1 MQTFT
6 TLIRTAGL
14 VVSTA
19 FVLGATCAAEDTKPV
34 AADKDPLPVFDNSI
48 TLSGQGN
55 WVSGDKAAFQAQTWT
70 SKKGLAGIEDFQLT
84 KDLKNDV
91 SVKSDGHLLAGSED
105 YLAHLNVSK
114 NEFGSVDV
122 GYKRF
127 RTYYDNAGGFFLPTE
142 NTNIPLFPRDLAV
155 DRGKFWAEAKLTLPN
170 EPVITLRY
178 SNELRNGTKDST
190 MWGASD
196 YTGLTGTYYIPASA
210 AAFNNNS
217 SPTATNISRFIV
229 PSYLQL
235 GERQQNLE
243 ANIKHTIGNTTVEVD
258 YLGNRVNNLDTHFFD
273 RYPGEVRLPPISI
286 TKNTTTLVAPANF
299 GRLNNEISVYDQLLN
314 KTDTATASAKIET
327 VISDAIKVHAG
338 ISYQHVTSDFTE
350 NRPNFTTLTYPT
362 AAPVGFVIAPSYQA
376 LGLVGSAGIKT
387 YTANVGADFKIGRD
401 LFVEAGLK
409 AEDLYGTASDTYQTQ
424 AAPAVSATGVMT
436 AATPANIAAAS
447 RIKEKSL
454 TPEIS
459 MRYTG
464 VKDVSLYGTAE
475 YKNLWGKERTIG
487 QYNVVTGSPN
497 ALNDD
502 VNENHGRYSIGANWV
517 PCGFF
522 TLRGETFYK
531 DHLNNF
537 QDYVSPPNFA
547 LGYKLKGAKLTATVK
562 PIPTLSFTT
571 RYVYQTG
578 TMQTSGNSPSGTFAD
593 YQSMDAKIHNLGE
606 TIDWTPIKQFY
617 AQANLNI
624 VFDTTSTAYPRAGA
638 GTATEG
644 GNDIMRN
651 ADNNY
656 YTGSVVAGFVVDKA
670 TNAELQYSFYKA
682 DNYVST
688 LITTG
693 LPYGASGKE
702 YTVTVGLK
710 RKLTDKLVA
719 EVKLG
724 YLSSKND
731 TTGGR
736 TNYNGRIA
744 YVSLQQAF

>member
-6 TLIRTAGL
+6 PSLRAAGL
-14 VVSTA
+14 VVSA
-19 FVLGATCAAEDTKPV
+19 VLALSSSHAADAVTP
-34 AADKDPLPVFDNSI
+34 AAPDKDPLPVFDNSI

-55 WVSGDKAAFQAQTWT
+55 WVSGDKAAFQAENWT
-70 SKKGLAGIEDFQLT
+70 SKKGLGGIEDFQLT

-91 SVKSDGHLLAGSED
+91 SVKADGHLLAGSED

-114 NEFGSVDV
+114 NDFGSVDV

-142 NTNIPLFPRDLAV
+142 NTSIPLFPRDLAV
-155 DRGKFWAEAKLTLPN
+155 DRSKFWAEAKLTLPN
-170 EPVITLRY
+170 APVITLRY
-178 SNELRNGTKDST
+178 TNELRNGTKDST

-243 ANIKHTIGNTTVEVD
+243 ANIKHTMGKTTLEID
-258 YLGNRVNNLDTHFFD
+258 FLGNRVDNMDTHFFD

-299 GRLNNEISVYDQLLN
+299 WRMNNEISVYDQLHN
-314 KTDTATASAKIET
+314 QVDTATALAKIET
-327 VISDAIKVHAG
+327 VISEAVKVHAG
-338 ISYQHVTSDFTE
+338 VSYQHVTSDFTE
-350 NRPNFTTLTYPT
+350 NRPNFTTITYPT
-362 AAPVGFVIAPSYQA
+362 ATPTGFVIAPSYQA
-376 LGLVGSAGIKT
+376 LGLVGGAGIKI
-387 YTANVGADFKIGRD
+387 YTANIGADFKIGRD
-401 LFVEAGLK
+401 LFLETGLK
-409 AEDLYGTASDTYQTQ
+409 AEDFYGTASDTYQTV

-447 RIKEKSL
+447 RTKEKSL
-454 TPEIS
+454 TPDIS
-459 MRYTG
+459 MRYNG
-464 VKDVSLYGTAE
+464 VKNISLYGTAE
-475 YKNLWGKERTIG
+475 YKNLWGKERTIN

-502 VNENHGRYSIGANWV
+502 VNENHGRYSIGASWV

-531 DHLNNF
+531 DHQNNF

-547 LGYKLKGAKLTATVK
+547 LGYKLKGVKLTATVK

-578 TMQTSGNSPSGTFAD
+578 TMQTSGNSPSGTFAE
-593 YQSMDAKIHNLGE
+593 YQSMDAKSHNLGE

-617 AQANLNI
+617 MQANLNV
-624 VFDTTSTAYPRAGA
+624 VFDTTSTAYPRAGS
-638 GTATEG
+638 GTATAG
-644 GNDIMRN
+644 GNDILRN

-656 YTGSVVAGFVVDKA
+656 TNGSVIAGFVVDKA
-670 TNAELQYSFYKA
+670 TNAEVQYSFYKA
-682 DNYVST
+682 DNYVPT
-688 LITTG
+688 LIATG
-693 LPYGASGKE
+693 LPYGASAKE

-719 EVKLG
+719 EAKIG

-736 TNYNGRIA
+736 TNYNARIA